1 MQTKLIKIDA
11 DDPNKEDMREA
22 AEIIRSGGL
31 VAFPTPKR
39 FTDSGQMRLIRRR
52 PNGSMRQR
60 DGLQTI
66 R

>member
-31 VAFPTPKR
+31 VAFPTE
-39 FTDSGQMRLIRRR
+39 TDSGQMRLIRRR